1 MIDFTNET
9 DTNIDLNICKN
20 IAKEF
25 TNENI
30 ELILTDSSKIQELNK
45 QYRDIDKPTDVISFP
60 LEKLSNSPIGIIVIN
75 IDKVIEKSKELNH
88 SISDEFTL
96 LFLHGL
102 LHIIGYDHEKDSGE
116 MREKEKEMI
125 LKYSLPKSLIVRSE

>member
-9 DTNIDLNICKN
+9 DTKIDLSLCEKIV
-20 IAKEF
+20 KEF
-25 TNENI
+25 TKENI
-30 ELILTDSSKIQELNK
+30 ELILTDSSKIEELNK
-45 QYRDIDKPTDVISFP
+45 QYRGIDKPTDVISFP

-75 IDKVIEKSKELNH
+75 IDKVIEKSKEFNH
-88 SISDEFTL
+88 GINDEFTL

-102 LHIIGYDHEKDSGE
+102 LHIIGYDHEKDNGE
-116 MREKEKEMI
+116 MREKEKEII

>member
-9 DTNIDLNICKN
+9 DTTIDLSLCEN
-20 IAKEF
+20 IAEEF
-25 TNENI
+25 TKENI

-45 QYRDIDKPTDVISFP
+45 QHRGIDKPTDVISFP
-60 LEKLSNSPIGIIVIN
+60 LEKLSNSPIGIIVVS

-88 SISDEFTL
+88 SINDEFTL

-102 LHIIGYDHEKDSGE
+102 LHIIGYDHEKDNGE

>member
-9 DTNIDLNICKN
+9 NTTIDLSLCEN
-20 IAKEF
+20 IAEEF
-25 TNENI
+25 TKENI

-45 QYRDIDKPTDVISFP
+45 QHRGIDKPTDVISFP
-60 LEKLSNSPIGIIVIN
+60 LEKLSNSPIGIIVVS

-88 SISDEFTL
+88 NINDEFTL

-102 LHIIGYDHEKDSGE
+102 LHIIGYDHEKDNGE

>member
-9 DTNIDLNICKN
+9 DTNIDLSLCKK
-20 IAKEF
+20 IAEEL
-25 TNENI
+25 TNEDI
-30 ELILTDSSKIQELNK
+30 ELILTDSKQIQDLNK

-60 LEKLSNSPIGIIVIN
+60 LEKMSNSPIGIIVIN
-75 IDKVIEKSKELNH
+75 IDKVFEKSKELNH
-88 SISDEFTL
+88 SINDEFTL

-102 LHIIGYDHEKDSGE
+102 LHILGYDHEKDNGK

-125 LKYSLPKSLIVRSE
+125 LKYSLPKSLIVRST

>member
-9 DTNIDLNICKN
+9 NTKIDLSLCEN
-20 IAKEF
+20 IAEEF
-25 TNENI
+25 TKENI

-45 QYRDIDKPTDVISFP
+45 QYRGIDKPTDVISFP

-75 IDKVIEKSKELNH
+75 IDKVIEKTKELNH
-88 SISDEFTL
+88 SINDEFTL

-102 LHIIGYDHEKDSGE
+102 LHTIGYDHEKDNGE
-116 MREKEKEMI
+116 MREKEKEII
-125 LKYSLPKSLIVRSE
+125 LKYSLPKSLIIRSE